1 MQAQR
6 LSWLLAVIALF
17 FVFREPTFAA
27 DASAQLA
34 AALEQT
40 IDAAVASG
48 SILTVSGKPVETEPL
63 KAFYEQRAFA
73 PVWVDATGPNE
84 RGQALLRIFDSS
96 GRDGLV
102 PADYDPGPSARVGGD
117 VSHLASTEI
126 GLSAALLRYATD
138 IRRGRAV
145 PEKMD
150 ENQRIAPRPIDPAQ
164 VLTGAASAADTDAY
178 LALLAP
184 ADPFYLG
191 LRQALD
197 RYWAIAAAGGWPT
210 IAPGGKLV
218 PGAADSR
225 VSSLRRRLQLTGDLA
240 GDPLGVTSNHYDDSV
255 RQSVRRFQ
263 QRHGLPATGEVNA
276 ATLQAL
282 NVPVATRIGQI
293 LVNLE
298 RARWLPEDLGDPYV
312 LVNMAA
318 FELDVVEAGKS
329 VLEMR
334 VVVGERDKET
344 PIFSDEISYIE
355 INPYWN
361 VPKSIAYKEKLP
373 QLRRNPYALV
383 GQDIRVFAP
392 GGGAIDPGTVN
403 WAAVGSNFPYRL
415 RQEPGP
421 KNALGRIKFMFPNP
435 YDVYMHD
442 TPSRAL
448 FKRQVR
454 AFSHGCIRVEKPME
468 LAQFLLGS
476 GWSRARIER
485 AIAGGKNTA
494 IILARPVPVHLV
506 YLTAW
511 VDAEGVVQFR
521 DDLYNR
527 DARLVAALDGTRE

>member
-1 MQAQR
+1 MQAHR
-6 LSWLLAVIALF
+6 LSWILALAALF
-17 FVFREPTFAA
+17 FVLRAPAPA
-27 DASAQLA
+27 DASDQLA
-34 AALEQT
+34 TALKQT
-40 IDAAVASG
+40 IDAAVAG
-48 SILTVSGKPVETEPL
+48 GAVLTASGKPVEIEPL
-63 KAFYEQRAFA
+63 RAFYEQRAFA
-73 PVWVDATGPNE
+73 PVWVDSRGLTPQ
-84 RGQALLRIFDSS
+84 GQALLRVFDSA

-102 PADYDPGPSARVGGD
+102 PADYDPGTSARAGGD
-117 VSHLASTEI
+117 AAHLAATEI
-126 GLSAALLRYATD
+126 TLSAALLRYATD

-145 PEKMD
+145 PETMD
-150 ENQRIAPRPIDPAQ
+150 ENQRIAPRPIDPAL
-164 VLTGAASAADTDAY
+164 VLAGAASAADTDAY

-197 RYWAIAAAGGWPT
+197 RYTAIAAAGGWPT
-210 IAPGGKLV
+210 IAPGGKLAV
-218 PGAADSR
+218 GVADSR
-225 VSSLRRRLQLTGDLA
+225 VPSLRRRLQLTGDLA
-240 GDPLGVTSNHYDDSV
+240 ADPLGANSNRFDDSL
-255 RQSVRRFQ
+255 RQAVRRFQ
-263 QRHGLPATGEVNA
+263 QRHGLSETGEVNA
-276 ATLQAL
+276 ATLRAL
-282 NVPVATRIGQI
+282 NVPVSTRIGQI
-293 LVNLE
+293 LINLE

-318 FELDVVEAGKS
+318 FELNVVEAGKS
-329 VLEMR
+329 MLEMR

-373 QLRRNPYALV
+373 QLRRNPYALNS
-383 GQDIRVFAP
+383 QNIRVFAP

-403 WAAVGSNFPYRL
+403 WAAVGQNFPYRL
-415 RQEPGP
+415 RQDPGP

-468 LAQFLLGS
+468 LAEFLLGS
-476 GWSRARIER
+476 GWPRTRIER
-485 AIAGGKNTA
+485 AIASGKNTP
-494 IILARPVPVHLV
+494 IMLARPVPVHLV

>member
-1 MQAQR
+1 MQAHR
-6 LSWLLAVIALF
+6 LSWLLALTALF
-17 FVFREPTFAA
+17 FVFRAPAPA
-27 DASAQLA
+27 DASDQLA
-34 AALEQT
+34 TALKQT

-48 SILTVSGKPVETEPL
+48 SGLTVAGKPVEAEPL
-63 KAFYEQRAFA
+63 RVFYEQRAFV
-73 PVWVDATGPNE
+73 PVWVDAGGLNQ
-84 RGQALLRIFDSS
+84 RGLALLRAFDGA

-102 PADYDPGPSARVGGD
+102 PADYDPGASARARGDATHLVG
-117 VSHLASTEI
+117 TEI
-126 GLSAALLRYATD
+126 SLSAALLHYASD
-138 IRRGRAV
+138 IRRGRVV

-150 ENQRIAPRPIDPAQ
+150 DNQRIAPRPVDPAQ
-164 VLTGAASAADTDAY
+164 VLTGAASTADTEAY

-197 RYWAIAAAGGWPT
+197 RYTAIATAGGWPT
-210 IAPGGKLV
+210 IAPGGKLAV
-218 PGAADSR
+218 GAADSR
-225 VSSLRRRLQLTGDLA
+225 VPSLRRRLQLTGDLA
-240 GDPLGVTSNHYDDSV
+240 ADPFGANSNRFDDSLRRAV
-255 RQSVRRFQ
+255 SRFQ
-263 QRHGLPATGEVNA
+263 QRHGLSATGEVNA
-276 ATLQAL
+276 TTLRAL

-293 LVNLE
+293 LINLE

-318 FELDVVEAGKS
+318 FELNVVEAGKS

-373 QLRRNPYALV
+373 ELRRNPYALN
-383 GQDIRVFAP
+383 GQNIRVLGP
-392 GGGAIDPGTVN
+392 GGGVIDPGTVN
-403 WAAVGSNFPYRL
+403 WAAVGPNFPYRL
-415 RQEPGP
+415 RQDPGP

-468 LAQFLLGS
+468 LAEFLLGS
-476 GWSRARIER
+476 GWPRARIER
-485 AIAGGKNTA
+485 AMASGKNTPVT
-494 IILARPVPVHLV
+494 LARPVPVHLV